1 MSFYKKGQVDIQNF
15 GNQPAA
21 AEDYTA
27 TVDTSQILR
36 DPRFLN
42 DLRSYYREKGQ
53 YFADDKHLIDM
64 FYSDQNWGD
73 LNTVGAIG
81 DAAEASSAS
90 AQQRDRMRRI
100 NSVWQQLP
108 SFWQQGGR
116 GVGALGD
123 IAGAIIADP
132 VNLIPGV
139 AAYKGAA
146 TAGRAAYVAGKSAP
160 VARGAVSGVGKAAAS
175 EAAISA
181 GQEAIVNTAQQ
192 VRDIQTG
199 AREGFSGSELGL
211 SALAGGVLGAG
222 VGGAIG
228 VPSGIAGARQGV
240 ADIDSLRARG
250 MTDAQIRDTLATGG
264 ARGLNNLVTGSRDV
278 DQFAQPAPAEE
289 AAPVAQAE
297 AAPTAQFNTGEFGD
311 FAEDLARVNTTLDG
325 ATRAARQLIDDVR
338 RSGAD
343 ADTIKRAEEEAATIA
358 SLRSA
363 QRRAERE
370 AKQIIEL
377 ENSNAVDDVQK
388 AAQLRRR
395 YEGYMA
401 DVRQVLAAADGL
413 TPDELLTRMD
423 ADGFGLRQQPNEA
436 PAPEQELAPAPEAPP
451 EQVMSETPST
461 DGPMETAPQTPE
473 PEPAAEAAPAP
484 APAPAPEAPATPVA
498 FGRVEGEARA
508 LLDDG
513 YTEAD
518 LARDIESGL
527 IATGKRGQLI
537 KKSIDDIR
545 TKKGLVQGGRD
556 LKVALGGDAETP
568 AVPTAREE
576 LDGILQTIDMSD
588 PMFKDNPLE
597 AFDAIRRRAGEV
609 GAKTDPDELVSL
621 FARENGLD
629 ADVPAPSLPDI
640 SIEQRGRALAAGLD
654 WRGLTPSAGAQ
665 GGRITKGVITKALR
679 GKPEPSDYAL
689 TVQRELD
696 EIADLL
702 DSFGE
707 DLTDDQI
714 RTWVAKLGASNEFS
728 SSADDLLALLDH
740 EIRMSAITD
749 SNANS
754 VGKFT
759 QTEVKQI
766 RRLSKKYKS
775 EIEGISDDAARIMA
789 EARVME
795 MRGNAAKTTER
806 GTQKAIDDKSI
817 YTTAGRA
824 KTGRIQS
831 FLRRGTRISKGSDYT
846 VSSGYQVRPNEFGRE
861 AAMIQAKSGKG
872 QDLVPYTTT
881 GAEQVFGPTGMVEVK
896 KGGTAWADGVT
907 GRTFISR
914 DFALKARG
922 DAPSDAQPLAAPKAE
937 KSVDQTLA
945 ALLDQYADETDV
957 DALLR
962 ELRTRRAA
970 KDKAAAPQAV
980 PAADVKPSPAPF
992 RGDKKLIIRSTDNPD
1007 DIRIISRAQ
1016 IEDGKD
1022 IYAIIGQ
1029 KGGKASDPDNWEV
1042 RYAPM
1047 DADPK
1052 TLMAKKALFDS
1063 LPVEEA
1069 ASGRGARFDAGDATS
1084 MGDPLPVEQAD
1095 LITIEPTAEEVAA
1108 LKLASGKSYTAN
1120 VAGMFEM
1127 GKPVPFNV
1135 LRLITS
1141 KLDTSTKWPQFD
1153 VQREEIVKTLKT
1165 LYAMQRRANPQGYTL
1180 GNAERKSVIDS
1191 LDGILASYS
1200 SEELSTAHRMIR
1212 DLGGDPNIAPEIRNK
1227 RGRGGGDNYNQTPSG
1242 QTYININPDAKK
1254 THPKIATLYHEVA
1267 HWAYRNIL
1275 TPEDRVE
1282 FWELMS
1288 EYYQKGADG
1297 KRRRLDP
1304 GSRDDR
1310 LPVYEGMPIGD
1321 GYQIRTNAGDSPQE
1335 FFANQFSVW
1344 AMQKH
1349 SDVEVRDASFWK
1361 RMADY
1366 VQAIFDRYFAKETID
1381 PNLEPLFAKIL
1392 PNRAQE
1398 KKFALGVDLRPVTP
1412 EGRILQSRS
1421 AQLRA
1426 LERDID
1432 EAFATDSAE
1441 GIITTFQE
1449 LKRFLLSVAVNNKS
1463 GVPVE
1468 GMGGSG
1474 PLLAL
1479 RTPKG
1484 KPNTLLKIL
1493 NEKFK
1498 AIDEILGGK
1507 PSELTSVDDAASAR
1521 RFLEG
1526 GDLAG
1531 LQAIANP
1538 QDVADN
1544 LRDFYFNGYAGKWRP
1559 ANGTPGQISQSAIE
1573 KGYTSVKHMIGSIED
1588 AMSSGYQRAERKGT
1602 LPAGSKPRDENE
1614 PRRNAAGAATP
1625 SNTKARAKAARAT
1638 QTARVEAQATA
1649 DANTPK
1655 QKRQRATGKNKAAVD
1670 GSVAAS
1676 PKQLSMPK
1684 LFAAYRKHRG
1694 TDYGDQIA
1702 IEIASKVKAR
1712 PLPAEQVPVTN
1723 DIFQMS
1729 GQELEQA
1736 LLEAIYEGNKDVT
1749 DMALYEMG
1757 RRANKKL
1764 AMKGKAAHISPIF
1777 RDSNIIISR
1786 EVGDNVGIMSSDG
1799 IPPAARAS
1807 LRENLS
1813 FLTHRD
1819 AGVQTTLRTMAYRL
1833 YNIMGK
1839 TTRGSSEQTNALMA
1853 GDVARLAGRD
1863 DTFAGDGVFG
1873 DYKSPDFND
1882 FRKVTRR
1889 IASTLNKGNGSPDE
1903 AIGDLM
1909 QMIVRSG
1916 ALKPDESE
1924 AVVEAYRS
1932 LDAGMRKRIE
1942 AVIGSKYADRS
1953 EYVREQAIANEW
1965 FADAV
1970 NRYTREAMPRR
1981 QILEGVI
1988 TGDAANI
1995 RMRNTLDRAIDRT
2008 IEYTAYVVNGQIGRQ
2023 DVKGRYRRLTLY
2035 GDMFVNGESRPMS
2048 GSVEGALTHP
2058 SYAADYAADA
2068 INSASKPRAVNM
2080 VNFTKGGFGYDA
2092 EAEVPVVFY
2101 HGTPKGYVF
2110 RRTDDNPNVIF
2121 KRSQGGNYGPGYYL
2135 TANPHVATEVYSR
2148 RPTMEAMFQQAE
2160 ELNLPPA
2167 EKEDLDWDIYDMA
2180 QTRREISRLRREYTV
2195 IEESVGADP
2204 DVTSS
2209 TLDAF
2214 RSALDEM
2221 IANEQ
2226 AIAESL
2232 AARGLKIDPYVM
2244 PMLIQLRRPVDF
2256 RSDTTYNLNHPTIKA
2271 IMGRMNEVGSYNERT
2286 FKHLSDVLLDTDV
2299 DGTKTYRELVNSIMK
2314 SGRNRVAAQEEL
2326 TGFLD
2331 DLGHDGMITTHRN
2344 TLSSGEDL
2352 MQNADTYRASSVTH
2366 TSVILFNPEQAKH
2379 VDADYFDVNDEMVY
2393 NNTVEKERVIPR
2405 GVNGD
2410 VTLALMDENIESI
2423 SDLPVGQFGELLEQE
2438 GTNSTLT
2445 GAMMSMLR
2453 RRDMSVEEEAAV
2465 RKSGP
2470 FKYFERSSQR
2480 MKNMG
2485 MNWLGDRYKE
2495 HFPDLN
2501 QRFAKKIM
2509 PVFDRLARLPD
2520 SDGVLRGHFRR
2531 STSSIGQDQPK
2542 SHSRIVKALRFG
2554 EGSRQEKALSA
2565 DERVIFKQIRANLAN
2580 ERMELIKEG
2589 YHVGDRGPNY
2599 LPQVWDQK
2607 KIAKNRDEFVEK
2619 MRRYFMREKLEFGQ
2633 EFTDEQATAF
2643 AQGIT
2648 LKLLD
2653 EADDGIFIPVKGT
2666 TKNSTFENVDYSRI
2680 IELEKYPDMLKEL
2693 EPFLESN
2700 LEGLLVKYFEGS
2712 SRRLTSAKRFGV
2724 NSHAVSDYLM
2734 VANEGKQGIVD
2745 LLTKNKQFEYDITA
2759 MNPQGRREV
2768 ATLVDT
2774 IRMPFQ
2780 GAAGE
2785 AAKFA
2790 DKLIEVATTSGTSG
2804 TRQMLMDIATLDA
2817 SGRVNPVYAKRVDAI
2832 VGALA
2837 DFKGKPGSV
2846 DTDEG
2851 LRYVEDAMAVLLK
2864 KPMRGTNKTAMR
2876 VSRGIR
2882 MFNNVSL
2889 LGFTTLTSIGDLGLP
2904 IIRSGSFKSWAAG
2917 VRNLKDP
2924 HYREMIRNVGVAM
2937 ENIVHERMVHM
2948 YGAPDNKAS
2957 HAFFNATLLTPW
2969 TDMNRMIAG
2978 ATGYEAFRT
2987 MQMKA
2992 RETFKEGVPYAQQS
3006 AQYKTAHRFLK
3017 NYGLTEFLPGA
3028 KRANEMIDPSVME
3041 EDVLRMAVIKFADDA
3056 IFQPNPNDIPLWAQT
3071 PIGALVFQLKSF
3083 PLMMSRLTGHV
3094 LREANRGN
3102 LKPLAYLASV
3112 GPLFGA
3118 ATLTAKDIIQQR
3130 GGEDERSA
3138 EVRKRNL
3145 LKALGYDQKVHGNEN
3160 DFMGWYVE
3168 SMMVM
3173 GGLGLLG
3180 DVIHSAVSQVDNGA
3194 YGQQRMWSTV
3204 LGPSYG
3210 LGNATMQVAAGVFDE
3225 GDNSNAKERSAT
3237 REVATRI
3244 PVLGGNRRFREGV
3257 VDALAGEPESGNTG
3271 GWQGSWS
3278 KSY

>member
-1 MSFYKKGQVDIQNF
+1 MSFYTKGQVDIQNF
-15 GNQPAA
+15 GNQPT
-21 AEDYTA
+21 EDYSA
-27 TVDTSQILR
+27 TINPRQIMR

-53 YFADDKHLIDM
+53 YFADDQHLIDA
-64 FYSDQNWGD
+64 FYSDQTWGD
-73 LNTVGAIG
+73 LNTAGAIG
-81 DAAEASSAS
+81 DAMEASSAS
-90 AQQRDRMRRI
+90 AEQRARMRRI
-100 NSVWQQLP
+100 DSVWRQLP
-108 SFWQQGGR
+108 NFWQDGGR
-116 GVGALGD
+116 GAGALGD

-132 VNLIPGV
+132 LNLIPGV

-160 VARGAVSGVGKAAAS
+160 VARGAVSGVGRAAAS
-175 EAAISA
+175 EGAISA
-181 GQEAIVNTAQQ
+181 GQEAIVNTAEQI
-192 VRDIQTG
+192 RDIQTG
-199 AREGFSGSELGL
+199 ARDSFSGAELGV

-228 VPSGIAGARQGV
+228 IPSGIAGARQGINDV
-240 ADIDSLRARG
+240 ASLRARG
-250 MTDAQIRDTLATGG
+250 MTDAQIRETLATGG
-264 ARGLNNLVTGSRDV
+264 ARGLNDLVTGSRDV
-278 DQFAQPAPAEE
+278 DQFIQPAPVEE
-289 AAPVAQAE
+289 AAPTAQAE
-297 AAPTAQFNTGEFGD
+297 APTAQFNTGEFGD
-311 FAEDLARVNTTLDG
+311 FAEDLAKVNATLDS
-325 ATRAARQLIDDVR
+325 ATRAARQLIDDLR
-338 RSGAD
+338 TSGAD
-343 ADTIKRAEEEAATIA
+343 ADTIARAEEEAATIA
-358 SLRSA
+358 ALRSA
-363 QRRAERE
+363 QKRAERE

-377 ENSNAVDDVQK
+377 EGSNAVGDIEK

-395 YEGYMA
+395 YETYMA

-413 TPDELLTRMD
+413 EPDELLARMD
-423 ADGFGLRQQPNEA
+423 ADGFGLRQQADEA

-451 EQVMSETPST
+451 EQVMTDAPST
-461 DGPMETAPQTPE
+461 DGPMTDAPETPAARTETPEAEPEAAPE
-473 PEPAAEAAPAP
+473 PETPAQPI
-484 APAPAPEAPATPVA
+484 A
-498 FGRVEGEARA
+498 FGRVEAQARA
-508 LLDDG
+508 LLDDT
-513 YTEAD
+513 YSEAD
-518 LARDIESGL
+518 LARDIASGL
-527 IATGKRGQLI
+527 ITTGKRGQLI
-537 KKSIDDIR
+537 KQSISDIR
-545 TKKGLVQGGRD
+545 TKKGIDQGGRD
-556 LKVALGGDAETP
+556 LTRALGGDAETP
-568 AVPTAREE
+568 ATPTPREE
-576 LDGILQTIDMSD
+576 LEGILQTIDMGD
-588 PMFKDNPLE
+588 PMYKDNPLE
-597 AFDAIRRRAGEV
+597 AFDAIRRRANEV
-609 GAKTDPDELVSL
+609 GAKADPDELVAI

-629 ADVPAPSLPDI
+629 ADIPTANIPDI
-640 SIEQRGRALAAGLD
+640 SIEQRGRAIAEGLD
-654 WRGLTPSAGAQ
+654 WRSLQPSANSKD
-665 GGRITKGVITKALR
+665 GRITKGVISKALR
-679 GKPEPSDYAL
+679 TRGDAKPSDYAL

-696 EIADLL
+696 EIGDLL

-707 DLTDDQI
+707 ELTDDQI
-714 RTWVAKLGASNEFS
+714 RTWVAKLGSSNEFK
-728 SSADDLLALLDH
+728 SSADDLLALLEH
-740 EIRMSAITD
+740 EIRMRDATE
-749 SNANS
+749 SNASNVS
-754 VGKFT
+754 RYTK
-759 QTEVKQI
+759 TELKQI
-766 RRLSKKYKS
+766 DRLSKKYKG
-775 EIEGISDDAARIMA
+775 EIEGISDDAARTMA

-795 MRGNAAKTTER
+795 MRGNASKTLER

-846 VSSGYQVRPNEFGRE
+846 VSGGYQVRPNEFGRE

-872 QDLVPYTTT
+872 QDLVPYETT
-881 GAEQVFGPTGMVEVK
+881 GTEQVFGPTGLVEVK

-907 GRTFISR
+907 GRAYVSR

-922 DAPSDAQPLAAPKAE
+922 DAPSTAQPTAAPKAE

-970 KDKAAAPQAV
+970 KDKTAAPEVV
-980 PAADVKPSPAPF
+980 PAADVKPSPPPS
-992 RGDKKLIIRSTDNPD
+992 RGDKKLIVRSKDNPD
-1007 DIRIISRAQ
+1007 DIRLISRQ
-1016 IEDGKD
+1016 QVEDGKD

-1029 KGGKASDPDNWEV
+1029 KGGKASDPDNWEI

-1047 DADPK
+1047 DANPK

-1069 ASGRGARFDAGDATS
+1069 ATGRGARFNAGDATS
-1084 MGDPLPVEQAD
+1084 MGDPLDVKDAD
-1095 LITIEPTAEEVAA
+1095 KLNFEPTAEEQAA
-1108 LKLASGKSYTAN
+1108 LRLAAGKVGYTGQVEGMLSSGKPMSFQT
-1120 VAGMFEM
+1120 
-1127 GKPVPFNV
+1127 
-1135 LRLITS
+1135 LRLLTS
-1141 KLDTSTKWPQFD
+1141 TLDTQTRWPLID
-1153 VQREEIVKTLKT
+1153 KQRMEIAQALRT
-1165 LYAMQRRANPQGYTL
+1165 LYAAQRRVNPQGFTL
-1180 GNAERKSVIDS
+1180 TNVERKDLLEN
-1191 LDGILASYS
+1191 LDGILSGYS
-1200 SEELSTAHRMIR
+1200 AEELSTAHRLIR
-1212 DLGGDPNIAPEIRNK
+1212 DLGGDPNVAPEIR
-1227 RGRGGGDNYNQTPSG
+1227 GRNGGGDNHNMTSEG
-1242 QTYININPDAKK
+1242 RAYININLQAKK
-1254 THPKIATLYHEVA
+1254 THPRIATLYHEVA

-1282 FWELMS
+1282 FWDHMT
-1288 EYYQKGADG
+1288 EYYVTGSKGQKLKKDG
-1297 KRRRLDP
+1297 GKIN
-1304 GSRDDR
+1304 DR
-1310 LPVYEGMPIGD
+1310 LPTYTGMDVGD
-1321 GYQIRTNAGDSPQE
+1321 GYMINTNAGDSPQE
-1335 FFANQFSVW
+1335 FFANQFSIW

-1349 SDVEVRDASFWK
+1349 ADVEVRDLGFWK
-1361 RMADY
+1361 RMTDY
-1366 VQAIFDRYFAKETID
+1366 VQAVFDRFFAKETID
-1381 PNLEPLFAKIL
+1381 PSLEPLFAKIL
-1392 PNRAQE
+1392 PDRVQE
-1398 KKFALGVDLRPVTP
+1398 KKFAMGVDSKPVTP
-1412 EGRILQSRS
+1412 EGKILQSRH
-1421 AQLRA
+1421 AQLQA
-1426 LERDID
+1426 LERDIN
-1432 EAFATDSAE
+1432 EAFASDSAE
-1441 GIITTFQE
+1441 GIITSFQE
-1449 LKRFLLSVAVNNKS
+1449 LKRFLLSVAVNNKE
-1463 GVPVE
+1463 GVPVA

-1479 RTPKG
+1479 RSPKG

-1507 PSELTSVDDAASAR
+1507 TSELTSIDDAASAR

-1531 LQAIANP
+1531 LQSIGNP
-1538 QDVADN
+1538 QEIADN
-1544 LRDFYFNGYAGKWRP
+1544 LRDFYFNGYAGKWQP
-1559 ANGTPGQISQSAIE
+1559 ANGIPGQISKRAIE
-1573 KGYTSVKHMIGSIED
+1573 KGYSSVKHMIESIDD
-1588 AMSSGYQRAERKGT
+1588 ALSSGYQRAEGKGT
-1602 LPAGSKPRDENE
+1602 LPAGSKPRVQND
-1614 PRRNAAGAATP
+1614 PPRNADGVAKP
-1625 SNTKARAKAARAT
+1625 SATKAKAKATRATQAARA
-1638 QTARVEAQATA
+1638 EAQAVA

-1655 QKRQRATGKNKAAVD
+1655 PKRARASGKNTPAVD
-1670 GSVAAS
+1670 VSVASS
-1676 PKQLSMPK
+1676 PKDLSLRK
-1684 LFAAYRKHRG
+1684 LFTAYRKHRG
-1694 TDYGDQIA
+1694 TDYGDQLA

-1712 PLPAEQVPVTN
+1712 PLPAKQVPVTRE
-1723 DIFQMS
+1723 IFAMG
-1729 GQELEQA
+1729 GQELEQT
-1736 LLEAIYEGNKDVT
+1736 LLEAAYEGNKDVLN
-1749 DMALYEMG
+1749 MALYELG

-1764 AMKGKAAHISPIF
+1764 AMKNGGKVISPVF
-1777 RDSNIIISR
+1777 RDSNLIISR
-1786 EVGDNVGIMSSDG
+1786 EVNDNVGVMTSDG
-1799 IPPAARAS
+1799 IPPSARAS

-1819 AGVQTTLRTMAYRL
+1819 ADVQTTLRTMAYRL

-1839 TTRGSSEQTNALMA
+1839 TTRGTNEQTNALMA

-1863 DTFAGDGVFG
+1863 ETFAGDGVFG
-1873 DYKSPDFND
+1873 DYKSPDFNE
-1882 FRKVTRR
+1882 FRKATRR
-1889 IASTLNKGNGSPDE
+1889 IASTLNKGNASPEE

-1909 QMIVRSG
+1909 HMVVRSG

-1924 AVVEAYRS
+1924 AIIEAYRS
-1932 LDAGMRKRIE
+1932 LDSGMRKRIE
-1942 AVIGSKYADRS
+1942 GLIGAKYADRP
-1953 EYVREQAIANEW
+1953 EYIREQAIANEW

-1970 NRYTREAMPRR
+1970 NRYTREDIPRR

-1988 TGDAANI
+1988 TGDANNI

-2008 IEYTAYVVNGQIGRQ
+2008 IEYTAYVTNGQIGRA
-2023 DVKGRYRRLTLY
+2023 DVKGRYRRLTFY

-2048 GSVEGALTHP
+2048 ASVDGALTHP

-2068 INSASKPRAVNM
+2068 INSASKPRAANM
-2080 VNFTKGGFGYDA
+2080 VNFTKGGFGYNA

-2110 RRTDDNPNVIF
+2110 RRTDDNPNAIF
-2121 KRSQGGNYGPGYYL
+2121 RRSQGGNYGPGYYL
-2135 TANPHVATEVYSR
+2135 TANPHVATQVYSR

-2160 ELNLPPA
+2160 ELNLPAA
-2167 EKEDLDWDIYDMA
+2167 EKEDLDWDIWDMVE
-2180 QTRREISRLRREYTV
+2180 TRREISRLRREYTV
-2195 IEESVGADP
+2195 IEENIGVDP
-2204 DVTSS
+2204 DVTTS

-2214 RSALDEM
+2214 RNTLDEM
-2221 IANEQ
+2221 VANEQ
-2226 AIAESL
+2226 ALAESL
-2232 AARGLKIDPYVM
+2232 AARGLNIDPYVM

-2256 RSDTTYNLNHPTIKA
+2256 RSTTVYNLNHPTIKA
-2271 IMGRMNEVGSYNERT
+2271 IMGRMNEVGNYNERT
-2286 FKHLSDVLLDTDV
+2286 FKHLSDALLDKDV
-2299 DGTKTYRELVNSIMK
+2299 EGTVAYRELVNSIMK

-2379 VDADYFDVNDEMVY
+2379 VDADYFDINDEMVY
-2393 NNTVEKERVIPR
+2393 NNIVEKERIIPR

-2410 VTLALMDENIESI
+2410 VTMALMDESIESI
-2423 SDLPVGQFGELLEQE
+2423 NDIPVGQFGELLEQE
-2438 GTNSTLT
+2438 GTNSTMT
-2445 GAMMSMLR
+2445 GAIMSMLR
-2453 RRDMSVEEEAAV
+2453 KRDMSVQEEAAV

-2509 PVFDRLARLPD
+2509 PVFDRLSRLPD
-2520 SDGVLRGHFRR
+2520 SDGILRGHFRR

-2542 SHSRIVKALRFG
+2542 SHSRIVKALRYG
-2554 EGSRQEKALSA
+2554 DGSRQEKALSA
-2565 DERVIFKQIRANLAN
+2565 DERVIYKQIRANLAN

-2619 MRRYFMREKLEFGQ
+2619 MRRYYMREKLEFGQ
-2633 EFTDEQATAF
+2633 DFTDEQATAF
-2643 AQGIT
+2643 AEGVM

-2780 GAAGE
+2780 GAAQE
-2785 AAKFA
+2785 ASAFA
-2790 DKLIEVATTSGTSG
+2790 DTLIEVAQTSGPSG
-2804 TRQMLMDIATLDA
+2804 ARQMLMDIAPLDT
-2817 SGRVNPVYAKRVDAI
+2817 SGRVNPVYEKRVDAI

-2851 LRYVEDAMAVLLK
+2851 LSYVEDAMSVLLK

-2876 VSRGIR
+2876 VSRGVR

-2904 IIRSGSFKSWAAG
+2904 IIRSGSFKSWATG
-2917 VRNLKDP
+2917 VKNLRDP

-2992 RETFKEGVPYAQQS
+2992 RDTFKEGVPYAQQS

-3017 NYGLTEFLPGA
+3017 NYGLSEFLPGA
-3028 KRANEMIDPSVME
+3028 KRAGEMIDPSIME
-3041 EDVLRMAVIKFADDA
+3041 EDGLRMAIIKFADDA

-3083 PLMMSRLTGHV
+3083 PLMMTRLSGHV
-3094 LREANRGN
+3094 LSEANKGN

-3138 EVRKRNL
+3138 DLRKRNL
-3145 LKALGYDQKVHGNEN
+3145 LKALGYEEKVHGNEN

-3173 GGLGLLG
+3173 GGLGILG
-3180 DVIHSAVSQVDNGA
+3180 DVIHSAIMQTDNGA

-3204 LGPSYG
+3204 LGPSFG
-3210 LGNATMQVAAGVFDE
+3210 LGTAGMVGMAGIFDE
-3225 GDNSNAKERSAT
+3225 GDNSNAKERAAM

-3257 VDALAGEPESGNTG
+3257 VDATMGEPNSGNTG
-3271 GWQGSWS
+3271 GWQGSWN